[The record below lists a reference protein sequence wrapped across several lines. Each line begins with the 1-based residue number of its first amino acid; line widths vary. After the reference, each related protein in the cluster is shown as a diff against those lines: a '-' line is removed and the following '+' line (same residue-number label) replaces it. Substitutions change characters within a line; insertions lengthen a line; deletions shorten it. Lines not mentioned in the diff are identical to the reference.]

1 MKCTDSCERILLAE
15 DDPSSQMVAI
25 AMLKRLGYD
34 ADVANNG
41 LEVLR
46 ALRRQKYALVL
57 MDIVMPRMDGIATTQ
72 EIRRRFPA
80 SEMPKIIAF
89 TAYVHPDVRKKCLEA
104 GMIDYISKPVSLNEL
119 EAILVKYPVEP
130 TQRQLI
136 DSAIVTANS

>member
-104 GMIDYISKPVSLNEL
+104 GMTDYISKPVSLNEL

-136 DSAIVTANS
+136 DSY

>member
-46 ALRRQKYALVL
+46 ALRRQNYALVL

-104 GMIDYISKPVSLNEL
+104 GMTDYISKPVSLNEL

-130 TQRQLI
+130 TQRQVI
-136 DSAIVTANS
+136 DSY

>member
-119 EAILVKYPVEP
+119 EAILAKYPVEP
-130 TQRQLI
+130 TQRQVI
-136 DSAIVTANS
+136 DSY

>member
-1 MKCTDSCERILLAE
+1 MKCTDSFERILLAE

-25 AMLKRLGYD
+25 EMLKRLGYD

-57 MDIVMPRMDGIATTQ
+57 MDIVMPRMDGITTSQ

-80 SEMPKIIAF
+80 SELPKIIAF

-119 EAILVKYPVEP
+119 EAVLIKY
-130 TQRQLI
+130 Q
-136 DSAIVTANS
+136 